1 MRMTSESVPAPLS
14 LHFVSGPLAEQSF
27 LIEKWSVTLGRDLAN
42 DIPIKSDLQV
52 SRQHARLL
60 WSDGGWI
67 IENLSHGNTVRVND
81 EEVQRAILA
90 NGATVTLGDST
101 RFTVT
106 PLETVIAN
114 VPASATAAVESD
126 LSKDIHQQVADV
138 TAPPASA
145 PTISS
150 APTGERA
157 NRVEATQVASLT
169 ELGVPSLEITS
180 NTHAARQKYPLTR
193 NVTSI
198 GRDHSNDLVIDDRI
212 VSGQHLQIVREGK
225 NYALIHPH
233 PSRPRTLNGLYYQG
247 RKIRGDQPFKKTLAN
262 GDIFRIGDEDGTLVT
277 IAFHDGSD
285 ISRVGAPPLKPIA
298 LNADELTIGRESDNS
313 IVLTHPQVSGRH
325 AKLTREGD
333 SYRIVD
339 LNSTNHIYVNGEP
352 INSYL
357 LAIGDEI
364 RLGPYRM
371 LFEGAQLRQ
380 YDESKFIRIDAIG
393 LQKQSAAGVTLLDD
407 ISLSIPPNSFVALVG
422 GSGAGKSTL
431 MDALNGQRPAQGGSV
446 LYNGHDYY
454 RNMAL
459 YSGQI
464 GYVPQDDIVHRDL
477 TVERALYFAAK
488 LRLPSDFTEEQI
500 EQRIAEVLEEV
511 ELTHRRALMVR
522 DLSGGQRK
530 RVSIALELLANP
542 SVFFLDEPTSGLDP
556 GLDRKMMF
564 LLRKLADRGHTI
576 VLVTHATNNINSCDY
591 VCFLAQGGRLTYFG
605 PPEETKTYFD
615 KTDFAEIYTNLEAT
629 EEAPAIPEQ
638 ARTRFLASPEYERYV
653 STPLHAAPKAASKG
667 DAGAAPRTQGAKQLL
682 SQIARGWSQFT
693 LLSRRYAELLRN
705 DLVNLMLLLLQA
717 PVVALLLIVMVRVE
731 SGSGIFDA
739 NTITQCRTQIITST
753 GVLALPEA
761 QRAVVTN
768 CQHALNFLLQNPT
781 GQAYAQQHGGTKQA
795 LQNFLVQGAGSNAQT
810 VLFIM
815 AFATILFGCINGARE
830 IVKEAPIYR
839 RERAVNLGIT
849 AYMFSKIAIL
859 GVLCLFQSAAFVLI
873 AQIGEPLRQ
882 GVFTSPTLETYITLC
897 LTSFAGLM
905 TGLVVSAVAPNTD
918 RAISFVPIVL
928 LPQVIVSGAIIPLK
942 DWVTQIV
949 ASIFPSRWAM
959 AALGT
964 IVGIHADTLGGDRL
978 FGTDSTY
985 HGDLFSIYSQAD
997 ALKRLLLSWA
1007 VLAFISVLLM
1017 VVIAVFLKRKDVRA

>member
-14 LHFVSGPLAEQSF
+14 LHFVSGPLADQSF

-60 WSDGGWI
+60 WTDGEWT

-81 EEVQRAILA
+81 EEIQRATLP
-90 NGATVTLGDST
+90 NGATISLGEIT

-106 PLETVIAN
+106 SLETVIAN
-114 VPASATAAVESD
+114 APTSAHVAIENDSAANS
-126 LSKDIHQQVADV
+126 HQYVADV

-145 PTISS
+145 PSS
-150 APTGERA
+150 APTDERP
-157 NRVEATQVASLT
+157 NRIEATQVASLT

-180 NTHAARQKYPLTR
+180 NTNAARQKYPLTR
-193 NVTSI
+193 NVTAV
-198 GRDHSNDLVIDDRI
+198 GRDHTNDLVIDDRI

-225 NYALIHPH
+225 NLALIHPH

-247 RKIRGDQPFKKTLAN
+247 RKIRGDQPFKKTLSN

-277 IAFHDGSD
+277 IAFHDGSEV
-285 ISRVGAPPLKPIA
+285 SRESAPPLKPIA
-298 LNADELTIGRESDNS
+298 LNADELTIGREPDNS

-325 AKLTREGD
+325 AKLAREGD
-333 SYRIVD
+333 SYRITD
-339 LNSTNHIYVNGEP
+339 LNSTNHVYVNGEP
-352 INSYL
+352 VNSYL

-371 LFEGAQLRQ
+371 LFEGTQLRQ

-393 LQKQSAAGVTLLDD
+393 LQKQGAAGVTLLDD

-431 MDALNGQRPAQGGSV
+431 MDALNGQRPAHGGKV
-446 LYNGHDYY
+446 LYNGQDYY

-464 GYVPQDDIVHRDL
+464 GYVPQEDIVHRDL
-477 TVERALYFAAK
+477 TVERALYYAAK
-488 LRLPSDFTEEQI
+488 LRLPSDFTEDQI
-500 EQRIAEVLEEV
+500 EQRIAEVLDEV
-511 ELTHRRALMVR
+511 ELTHRRGLMVR

-638 ARTRFLASPEYERYV
+638 ARTRFLASPEYKRYV
-653 STPLHAAPKAASKG
+653 STPLRAAPQATSKG
-667 DAGAAPRTQGAKQLL
+667 DAGAAPRTQGVKQLL
-682 SQIARGWSQFT
+682 AQITRGWSQFA

-705 DLVNLMLLLLQA
+705 DRVNLMLLLLQA
-717 PVVALLLIVMVRVE
+717 PIVALLLIVMVRVE

-768 CQHALNFLLQNPT
+768 CQHALNYLLQNPT
-781 GQAYAQQHGGTKQA
+781 GRAYAQQHGGAKQA

-839 RERAVNLGIT
+839 RERSVNLGIT

-873 AQIGEPLRQ
+873 TQIGEPLRQ

-918 RAISFVPIVL
+918 RAISIVPIVL

-949 ASIFPSRWAM
+949 ASVFPSRWAM

-978 FGTDSTY
+978 FGTDNSY
-985 HGDLFSIYSQAD
+985 HGDLFSIYSQSD
-997 ALKRLLLSWA
+997 ALRRLLLSWA
-1007 VLAFISVLLM
+1007 VLALISVVLA